1 MEGRAGDR
9 TRHEWRFQIGTALP
23 ADSALARFI
32 VAVAGA
38 LNDNLLSNTLFV
50 QSEKPYEN
58 IYFFNLATSHLYE
71 AAETL
76 RQAHREWDEVRV
88 FVATLDEERRVEFD
102 RITALAAPDAE
113 WPGNRL
119 KGIRNSFFHYLR
131 LDRAAADAGQLPL
144 AHGLEAA
151 AEVEGLIVIEP
162 GAPLSGIRALFADE
176 VAIKT
181 VTDDYED
188 DELERLAA
196 ALANYQADL
205 NRFAQ
210 AAIGRYMRYQP
221 DGVVA
226 YEEREVVDGDREDE
240 PGR

>member
-1 MEGRAGDR
+1 MGLAD
-9 TRHEWRFQIGTALP
+9 TVHHEWRFQIGAVLP
-23 ADSALARFI
+23 SDSPLARFI

-50 QSEKPYEN
+50 RSEKPYEH
-58 IYFFNLATSHLYE
+58 IYFFNLASSHLYE
-71 AAETL
+71 AAETFW
-76 RQAHREWDEVRV
+76 QAHREWQEVRD
-88 FVATLDEERRVEFD
+88 FVAALEADRRGEFD
-102 RITALAAPDAE
+102 RIIALAAPDAA

-119 KGIRNSFFHYLR
+119 KLIRNSFFHYLR

-151 AEVEGLIVIEP
+151 STLEGILVIEP

-181 VTDDYED
+181 VTADYEEG
-188 DELERLAA
+188 ELERLVA

-210 AAIGRYMRYQP
+210 GALGRHLRDQP
-221 DGVVA
+221 VGGVA
-226 YEEREVVDGDREDE
+226 YETRVTNDTDRGETV
-240 PGR
+240 R